1 MNFNVALNDDS
12 APAELLPATA
22 QPLTLDAVKPKFES
36 YLLRVKE
43 MADEAKTVEVSDD
56 NSLKYAVSLGGDA
69 KKIAKAI
76 ETQRK
81 KVIQEP
87 NDFVKAVNNFCK
99 LFTEQLAQAEAVLKK
114 KISDYQYQQE
124 LERRKR
130 EEAARKAAAELQEKL
145 RREAEEANRKAREE
159 AAKKAEEESARLRA
173 IAEEEAR
180 KRKAS
185 EAELK
190 ALREKAEQNRLE
202 AIRKAEEEA
211 KLREITAP
219 VVQEPIITKESSV
232 TRTETGTSAHQRKAW
247 KAEVLDA
254 NLVPREYCTPDLK
267 KINEAVKMGVREIAG
282 VRIYEDSTTI
292 FRS

>member
-1 MNFNVALNDDS
+1 MDFNAALKEEEVVEEKFEVS
-12 APAELLPATA
+12 PMSLE
-22 QPLTLDAVKPKFES
+22 AVKPSFLP
-36 YLLRVKE
+36 YLVRVRE
-43 MADEAKTVEVSDD
+43 MADEAKAVDVSDD
-56 NSLKYAVSLGGDA
+56 DSLKYAVSLGGDA

-87 NDFVKAVNNFCK
+87 NDFVKAVNSFCK
-99 LFTEQLAQAEAVLKK
+99 LFTEELAQAEAVLKK
-114 KISDYQYQQE
+114 KISGYQYQQE

-185 EAELK
+185 EEELRI
-190 ALREKAEQNRLE
+190 LREKAEQERLE

-211 KLREITAP
+211 KAREVIAP
-219 VVQEPIITKESSV
+219 VVQEPIVPKESNV
-232 TRTETGTSAHQRKAW
+232 TRSESGVAAYQRKTW
-247 KAEVLDA
+247 TFEITDETQI
-254 NLVPREYCTPDLK
+254 PREYLK
-267 KINEAVKMGVREIAG
+267 VDEGKIRDAIKMGARDIAG
-282 VRIYEDSTTI
+282 IRIYETSTTV